1 MEEER
6 GVIERKRIRRRPDPL
21 KVMQI
26 LLKCLPGL
34 DGKGSVFEKL
44 NFFYYFLALD

>member
-34 DGKGSVFEKL
+34 DGKGSVFEKH
-44 NFFYYFLALD
+44 FFLFFFALD